1 MIFNQFEEMGN
12 PLWHYNVTGYA
23 LKDLFEAVKRPG
35 DRFAGACFTSGSAGT
50 MSAGDYLKEQGPP
63 RHAR

>member
-23 LKDLFEAVKRPG
+23 LADLFEAIKRPG
-35 DRFAGACFTSGSAGT
+35 DRTSPAPAS
-50 MSAGDYLKEQGPP
+50 PP
-63 RHAR
+63 APPAPCPPAIC